1 MNEFFAWVMGIAA
14 AVNPGFGVVPPPQY
28 HGYVEADY
36 VYMASARAGRIEKM
50 AVEEGA
56 LVEKG
61 QLLFVLESRQQK
73 AGLRAAE
80 AREAVADATWRNM
93 ETGSRVEEVA
103 VIRASLSKAESDR
116 SLAELTLQRS
126 AKLNAQGFAS
136 VARVDADRATLATA
150 VAQVAQLQAQL
161 EVAELPARDD
171 QLVAAEATLE
181 AARADV
187 DRARSELADTTIV
200 APASGLIE
208 RVYFRVG
215 EVTSSGSPVVALLP
229 PGELKARF
237 FIPEPDRAKFA
248 LGDVLMLSCDSCE
261 EGMRAKLSRM
271 SSQPQ
276 HTPPIIYSRDERSRL
291 VFMAEARLEGDIGL
305 LPGQPITLMVQ
316 Q

>member
-1 MNEFFAWVMGIAA
+1 MNEIFAWVMGML
-14 AVNPGFGVVPPPQY
+14 AVIIPGFGEVLPPQY

-36 VYMASARAGRIEKM
+36 VYMAPASVGRIEKM

-61 QLLFVLESRQQK
+61 QLLFVLESRQQM

-126 AKLNAQGFAS
+126 VKLNAQGFAS
-136 VARVDADRATLATA
+136 VARVDADRATLANA
-150 VAQVAQLQAQL
+150 MSQVAQFQAQL

-187 DRARSELADTTIV
+187 DRAQSQLADTTIV

-215 EVTSSGSPVVALLP
+215 EVASSGSPVVALLP

-248 LGDVLMLSCDSCE
+248 LGDVLTLSCDSCE
-261 EGMRAKLSRM
+261 EGMTAKLSRM

-276 HTPPIIYSRDERSRL
+276 HTPPIIFSRDERKRL
-291 VFMAEARLEGDIGL
+291 VFMAEAQLQGDTRL